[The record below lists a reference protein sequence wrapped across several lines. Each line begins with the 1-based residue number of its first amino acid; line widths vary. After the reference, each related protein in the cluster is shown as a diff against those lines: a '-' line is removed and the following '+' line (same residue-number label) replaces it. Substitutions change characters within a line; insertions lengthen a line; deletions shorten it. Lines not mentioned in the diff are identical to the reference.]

1 MDLPTY
7 TSIWRIEKRL
17 YKLYDFR
24 LPMPLPVGQITV
36 FAAIAIPYVVLLTL
50 LGIPLSHTL
59 IWLYLL
65 PPGVATWL
73 VTRPVLEGKRLPE
86 LVGSQLRYYLAEPRV
101 WCRMA
106 PSSESD
112 VTVVSAKVWRLS
124 PDVLAQLSSQVV
136 RRRASRAEV
145 MPTLR
150 RRSALLLVGDPRSES
165 ASSKSSSS
173 KSASPRGAE
182 REAQDS
188 AVLRQEVR
196 RPLTPRRE
204 TPRQETP
211 HQEARRSEVP
221 PVASAAPRQERQPEG
236 GQPAPARTGIGLRGR
251 GAAAGFGLPA
261 GQPVPTGQPAPP
273 AQAGSRPER
282 LTADR
287 PPAPAMSLLPGR
299 PRAID
304 RPAGQGRPAP
314 LGRPLRS
321 PTAPPARTPVP
332 PAPVSPA
339 AAAPVSPAVQAAVQA
354 VPEPAVQAVPEPAEA
369 GSRTSVTVVSPA
381 ANRDV
386 PLPVERAL
394 ADPSARR
401 NDGRTGRVSV
411 VPGGHRPGKPDQLQ
425 RDRVRAQLPLKGH
438 RSVIVL
444 GCTVGAGQTITALLT
459 SEVLASLRSDS
470 VAVLDLN
477 PAAESLAER
486 ALVRPALGQA
496 ASLASSRL
504 KVLSAPPFPGG
515 GIDPAAAATAF
526 EQARSGHQIL
536 IADPATVAVPR
547 LLPAADQLILVAPAS
562 SAASH
567 AISMTFEWL
576 EAHGEA
582 DLAAGAIM
590 VMNGVSRPSL
600 AHVEQAERVCIGR
613 CRAIV
618 RIPWDDQLQNLSSAR
633 RPVAAQGQ
641 HSSAHQWAGVLSPG
655 TVSAC
660 TALAGVLVAALA
672 GPEPDQSPDQA
683 GDPAT
688 SAIGQ
693 AAR

>member
-1 MDLPTY
+1 VDLPTY

-86 LVGSQLRYYLAEPRV
+86 LVGSQLRYYLAEPRI

-112 VTVVSAKVWRLS
+112 VTVVSAKVWRL
-124 PDVLAQLSSQVV
+124 PPAVLAQLSSQVV

-145 MPTLR
+145 LPNLR
-150 RRSALLLVGDPRSES
+150 RRSARLLAGDPKSES
-165 ASSKSSSS
+165 AP
-173 KSASPRGAE
+173 PRLAE
-182 REAQDS
+182 RKAPAA
-188 AVLRQEVR
+188 AVPRQEA
-196 RPLTPRRE
+196 RPSLAPRRE
-204 TPRQETP
+204 TRR
-211 HQEARRSEVP
+211 QEARRSEVA
-221 PVASAAPRQERQPEG
+221 PVASAARRPERRSDG
-236 GQPAPARTGIGLRGR
+236 GQAAPVPAGIRLRGR
-251 GAAAGFGLPA
+251 GAADGSGHPA
-261 GQPVPTGQPAPP
+261 GQSAPTGQPAPP
-273 AQAGSRPER
+273 VPAGSRPGR

-299 PRAID
+299 PAPLD

-314 LGRPLRS
+314 LGRQLRS
-321 PTAPPARTPVP
+321 PAAPPARTSVP
-332 PAPVSPA
+332 PAPVPA
-339 AAAPVSPAVQAAVQA
+339 AAASPEPAVPS
-354 VPEPAVQAVPEPAEA
+354 VPEPAVRAAPERAEA
-369 GSRTSVTVVSPA
+369 GARPSVTVVGPA
-381 ANRDV
+381 VSRAV

-401 NDGRTGRVSV
+401 NDGRGGRVSV
-411 VPGGHRPGKPDQLQ
+411 VPGGHRPGKLDQLA
-425 RDRVRAQLPLKGH
+425 RDRVRAQLPLNGH

-496 ASLASSRL
+496 ASLAPSRL
-504 KVLSAPPFPGG
+504 KVLSAPPVPGG
-515 GIDPAAAATAF
+515 GIDSAAAATAF
-526 EQARSGHQIL
+526 DQARGEHQIL

-576 EAHGEA
+576 EAHGKA

-618 RIPWDDQLQNLSSAR
+618 RVPWDDQLQNLSSAR
-633 RPVAAQGQ
+633 KPVAAQGQ
-641 HSSAHQWAGVLSPG
+641 QTSARQWAGVLSPG
-655 TVSAC
+655 TVSAY

-672 GPEPDQSPDQA
+672 GSEPDQSPDQA

-693 AAR
+693 VGR